1 MRSTRWYVF
10 RLSSNRCSTCEDLRR
25 LHARSEAAL
34 RNARNLY
41 RAAVKGDIDS
51 VALRNLE
58 ELKQT
63 SAARKLICNAIQ
75 GKPMGLLPRQ
85 SCVTG
90 LGRPV

>member
-1 MRSTRWYVF
+1 MVCLPVEFYGLLNLRRSTPATRPQ
-10 RLSSNRCSTCEDLRR
+10 RGCPPQCAESLQGRSERR
-25 LHARSEAAL
+25 L
-34 RNARNLY
+34 
-41 RAAVKGDIDS
+41 DS
-51 VALRNLE
+51 VALRNLEE